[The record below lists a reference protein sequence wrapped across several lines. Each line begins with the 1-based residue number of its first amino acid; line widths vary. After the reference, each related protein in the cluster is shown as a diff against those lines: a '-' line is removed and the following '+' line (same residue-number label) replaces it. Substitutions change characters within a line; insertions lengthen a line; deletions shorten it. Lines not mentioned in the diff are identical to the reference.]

1 MSIYGITPPRKG
13 ASGLNP
19 RFALG
24 SRAKLILLL
33 FIPSTLFV
41 FFVVQIAKDYTLGFL
56 RETQNEAL
64 AGMSSQVTHLIS
76 IYNSE
81 ITYNMLEMEQTIKQ
95 EGGAGDN
102 LSRSM
107 HTAAQIRSDFV
118 RGIVYIRKDG
128 VITGY
133 PQNFWGNFSEK
144 EEQLVR
150 KQAEESRGVF
160 EWSDTIRSDIGR
172 TGAYGPTSLVTK
184 TVFDEEGH
192 TSGYLAFLV
201 DLSGFLDRSAAF
213 AGSYDTQTL
222 LYGSDN
228 QLIDYIWASPSTQF
242 RRKLVEEKNVETLPQ
257 ALRYFKKAGVYHSV
271 SYMNTN
277 LKWKVIVV
285 GDVNKL
291 ENRFKPLGQ
300 IAWSLL
306 LFGLIG
312 FLGIY
317 ITVSWWFT
325 RPILALTKGIRK
337 VARGDLEAKVQ
348 VKQRDELGELANQF
362 NQMTGK
368 ISDLVIGLQRTEE
381 AKRQSDMQVL
391 LSQINPHFLYNTL
404 NTIDIMID
412 VSPKPELHEM
422 MEVLCRLLQYS
433 LDDNKQPPLAE
444 ELRYASDY
452 LHILSVRYGNRF
464 HFRIGSA
471 PPEIAQM
478 PVMKLVLQP
487 IVENAVFHGLHA
499 LEGRQGELDV
509 SVHIEERAVAIYV
522 RDNGVGIPPERL
534 EWLRQ
539 ALREDVDPGSER
551 GIGVLNVHR
560 RIRLHFGERYGL
572 SIRSEFGEGT
582 TVVIL
587 LPRL

>member
-1 MSIYGITPPRKG
+1 MNRRMK
-13 ASGLNP
+13 
-19 RFALG
+19 LG

-33 FIPSTLFV
+33 FVPSTLFV

-64 AGMSSQVTHLIS
+64 AGMSSQVTHLIT
-76 IYNSE
+76 IYNNE
-81 ITYNMLEMEQTIKQ
+81 ITYNMLELEQTIKQ
-95 EGGAGDN
+95 EGGAGES
-102 LSRSM
+102 LGSAM

-150 KQAEESRGVF
+150 KQAQASSGVF
-160 EWSDTIRSDIGR
+160 EWSNTIRSDIGR

-184 TVFDEEGH
+184 TVFDEAGSP
-192 TSGYLAFLV
+192 SGYLAFLV
-201 DLSGFLDRSAAF
+201 DLSAFLERSAAF

-222 LYGSDN
+222 LYDSDDK
-228 QLIDYIWASPSTQF
+228 LIDYIWASPSGGAKEF
-242 RRKLVEEKNVETLPQ
+242 IAEKNAETLDQ
-257 ALRYFKKAGVYHSV
+257 ALRYFKQAGIYHSV
-271 SYMNTN
+271 SYMKTN
-277 LKWKVIVV
+277 LRWKVIVV

-291 ENRFKPLGQ
+291 ESRFKPLGQ

-317 ITVSWWFT
+317 VTVSWWFT

-337 VARGDLEAKVQ
+337 VARGDLEAKVR
-348 VKQRDELGELANQF
+348 VKQRDELGELAHQF
-362 NQMTGK
+362 NQMTVK
-368 ISDLVIGLQRTEE
+368 ISDLVAGLQRTEE

-404 NTIDIMID
+404 NTIDIMVD
-412 VSPKPELHEM
+412 VGTKRELHDM
-422 MEVLCRLLQYS
+422 MEVLCRLLKYS
-433 LDDNKQPPLAE
+433 LDDNQQPPLAE
-444 ELRYASDY
+444 ELRYAADY
-452 LHILSVRYGNRF
+452 LHIQSVRYGSRF
-464 HFRIGSA
+464 RFRIEDP
-471 PPEIAQM
+471 PPELARM

-499 LEGRQGELDV
+499 LEGRAGELDV
-509 SVHIEERAVAIYV
+509 AVRSEDRGMVIYV
-522 RDNGVGIPPERL
+522 RDNGVGIPEERL
-534 EWLRQ
+534 ALLRQ
-539 ALREDVDPGSER
+539 ALREDAAPGGGH

-572 SIRSEFGEGT
+572 SVRSEPGEGT
-582 TVVIL
+582 TIAIV
-587 LPRL
+587 LPRLEAAGRRVANE